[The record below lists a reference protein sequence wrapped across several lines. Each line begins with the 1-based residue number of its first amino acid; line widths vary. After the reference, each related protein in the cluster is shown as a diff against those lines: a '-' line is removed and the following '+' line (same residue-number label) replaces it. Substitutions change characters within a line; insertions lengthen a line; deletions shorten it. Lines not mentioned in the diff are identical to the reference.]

1 MSRFIIKYPKSITR
15 HIFLGIFLIAL
26 VNNPAVA
33 DEVNDAAASWAATGI
48 TDYSYTLTRRVMWGV
63 TSIALIEVRDGL
75 VVSAGNII
83 KRTNPVPEGEL
94 DEDSILRK
102 TITDLLND
110 IRTRE
115 DFIRATFDPN
125 LGHPV
130 NIFYRNAD
138 FEEAEDQLE
147 IRDFTVL
154 SDAG

>member
-1 MSRFIIKYPKSITR
+1 MSSFIAKYPIKVLQ
-15 HIFLGIFLIAL
+15 HLLLGSLLVSL
-26 VNNPAVA
+26 VNGPGMA
-33 DEVNDAAASWAATGI
+33 DEIDDATVAWDTAGI
-48 TDYSYTLTRRVMWGV
+48 TDYSYTLTQRVTWGA
-63 TSIALIEVRDGL
+63 TSIALIEVRNGN

-94 DEDSILRK
+94 DEDSVLRK

-110 IRTRE
+110 IRSRD
-115 DFIRATFDPN
+115 DFIRASYDPD
-125 LGHPV
+125 LGHPINV
-130 NIFYRNAD
+130 FYQNAD

>member
-1 MSRFIIKYPKSITR
+1 
-15 HIFLGIFLIAL
+15 
-26 VNNPAVA
+26 
-33 DEVNDAAASWAATGI
+33 
-48 TDYSYTLTRRVMWGV
+48 MWGV